1 MPTYDFLNEKTGLVF
16 TEVMT
21 IAEKETYLE
30 KNKHIKQQLAFPF
43 IGDSVRQG
51 VTKPPADF
59 QKHVLGRIQD
69 KVGKKQAKGMNKNF
83 QIPREW

>member
-1 MPTYDFLNEKTGLVF
+1 MPTYDFLNEKTGKMF

-21 IAEKETYLE
+21 ISEKEDYLK
-30 KNKHIKQQLAFPF
+30 KNKHIKQQLSFPF
-43 IGDSVRQG
+43 IGDSVRMG

-69 KVGKKQAKGMNKNF
+69 KVGKKNATGMNRRYT
-83 QIPREW
+83 IPKEI